1 MLGTLQTA
9 RVTAV
14 FKLHL
19 GIHLN
24 KEDVH
29 LYRIFGERM
38 EMPDQGKLVGIM
50 AGEALQAEFL
60 SLLARLTYQ

>member
-1 MLGTLQTA
+1 M
-9 RVTAV
+9 